1 MARYDEEAELFAEDF
16 QAGYVKNLL
25 RLQQD
30 VIKIPGSEEH
40 YDIYLA
46 RTLYPVLLPGIELL
60 SREIDRMTNKD
71 SANKIDPSI
80 RARFNPCIFLAEYLM
95 RNNPKHGAKLEYAD
109 LFEQFAKV
117 EKIRRF
123 FQAKRQK
130 IFKHFT
136 LQEFNSNFRKSDI
149 PAYIKSLDL
158 LLLMDRKL
166 IEAFDVEEL
175 WPEVP
180 PNETVGFDGFYDTLS
195 RWAVEQSDLTYE
207 DFAKIDFDRS
217 SMLTAFKK
225 KSDSAV

>member
-1 MARYDEEAELFAEDF
+1 MARFDDEAELFAEDF

-25 RLQQD
+25 RLQQE

-60 SREIDRMTNKD
+60 SREIDRLTSKD
-71 SANKIDPSI
+71 SQNKIDPSI

-95 RNNPKHGAKLEYAD
+95 RNNPKHGVRLEYAE
-109 LFEQFAKV
+109 LFEQNARV

-136 LQEFNSNFRKSDI
+136 LQEFNSNFRKMDI
-149 PAYIKSLDL
+149 APYIQALDL

-175 WPEVP
+175 WPEVD
-180 PNETVGFDGFYDTLS
+180 PNETVGFDAFYDVLG
-195 RWAVEQSDLTYE
+195 RWAVEQTDLTYE
-207 DFAKIDFDRS
+207 DFARIDLDRNER
-217 SMLTAFKK
+217 LHEYKK
-225 KSDSAV
+225 KA